1 MTRDRE
7 TARRIAQ
14 QVQPL
19 GGSVYYVGGC
29 VRDRLLGRESK
40 DLDIEVHGVTPQQL
54 EIVLDQMGGRRTV
67 GASFGVYGLAGCG
80 LDIAMPR
87 REAAVGRGHRDFT
100 VEVDPWLGPE
110 RAARRRDF
118 TVNALMEDV
127 LTGQVLD
134 FFGGREDLRRGLL
147 RHVDDRSFPE
157 DPLRVLRGAQFAARF
172 GFTVAEETVAL
183 CRTMD
188 LSALSRER
196 VEGELQKALL
206 QAPRPSIFFRTL
218 DTMHQLRPWFTEV
231 QRLQGVPQP
240 PRYHGEGDVWE
251 HTMAVLDTAA
261 GVCMTAG
268 KFRGVYAVACE
279 SEYTA
284 AELRPQAAQPM
295 ALMLAALAHDFGK
308 VTATTE
314 SGGVIHA
321 YGHEEAGLPLTED
334 FLHRVIGE
342 KALHRCVKNLVALHM
357 KPNAMALSGA
367 SVKSTNRLL
376 DAAIEPEDLILLA
389 LADHRGSR
397 CDPPRPDPEPFLR
410 QRLEVYRATMA
421 RPMVTGSDLISA
433 GLTPDR
439 DFSQLLA
446 YARKLHLAGLDREAA
461 LRQTLA
467 YARKL
472 QKTHQKEG

>member
-14 QVQPL
+14 EVQPL

-100 VEVDPWLGPE
+100 V
-110 RAARRRDF
+110 
-118 TVNALMEDV
+118 NALMEDV

-134 FFGGREDLRRGLL
+134 FFGGREDLRRGIL
-147 RHVDDRSFPE
+147 RHVDDHSFPE

-231 QRLQGVPQP
+231 QRLQGIPQP

-251 HTMAVLDTAA
+251 HTMAVLDI
-261 GVCMTAG
+261 
-268 KFRGVYAVACE
+268 
-279 SEYTA
+279 A

-308 VTATTE
+308 VVATTE

-321 YGHEEAGLPLTED
+321 YGHEEAGLLPAED

-376 DAAIEPEDLILLA
+376 DAAIEPGDLILLA

-410 QRLEVYRATMA
+410 QRLEVYRAAMA

>member
-1 MTRDRE
+1 MTTIKLDPG
-7 TARRIAQ
+7 AA
-14 QVQPL
+14 L
-19 GGSVYYVGGC
+19 LLDALHGAGHAAYAVGGC
-29 VRDRLLGRESK
+29 VRDSLLGLDPHDW
-40 DLDIEVHGVTPQQL
+40 DLCTSARPEQVMALFGEEKCIPTGLQHGTVTVKQ
-54 EIVLDQMGGRRTV
+54 GGRLYETTTFRTE
-67 GASFGVYGLAGCG
+67 GAYTDGRHPDSVAFS
-80 LDIAMPR
+80 R
-87 REAAVGRGHRDFT
+87 RLEDA
-100 VEVDPWLGPE
+100 LS
-110 RAARRRDF
+110 RRDF

-147 RHVDDRSFPE
+147 RHVDDHSFPE

-206 QAPRPSIFFRTL
+206 QARRPSIFFRTL

-261 GVCMTAG
+261 
-268 KFRGVYAVACE
+268 
-279 SEYTA
+279 
-284 AELRPQAAQPM
+284 ELRPQAAQPM

-321 YGHEEAGLPLTED
+321 YGHEDARLPPAED
-334 FLHRVIGE
+334 FQRRVIVE

-376 DAAIEPEDLILLA
+376 DAAIEPGDLILLA
-389 LADHRGSR
+389 LADHSRSR

-410 QRLEVYRATMA
+410 QRLEIYRAAMA
-421 RPMVTGSDLISA
+421 RPLVTGSALLSA
-433 GLTPDR
+433 GLPPAR

-472 QKTHQKEG
+472 SKKHQKEG

>member
-1 MTRDRE
+1 MATAFFARRGDCMTRDRE

-14 QVQPL
+14 EVQPL

-54 EIVLDQMGGRRTV
+54 EIVLDRMGSRRTV

-147 RHVDDRSFPE
+147 RHVDDHSFPE

-218 DTMHQLRPWFTEV
+218 DIMHQLRPWFTEV

-261 GVCMTAG
+261 G
-268 KFRGVYAVACE
+268 
-279 SEYTA
+279 
-284 AELRPQAAQPM
+284 LRPQAAQPM

-321 YGHEEAGLPLTED
+321 YGHEEAGLLPAED
-334 FLHRVIGE
+334 FLRRVIGE

-376 DAAIEPEDLILLA
+376 DAAIEPEDLILVTREYL
-389 LADHRGSR
+389 L
-397 CDPPRPDPEPFLR
+397 PFLR
-410 QRLEVYRATMA
+410 FIRDNKKVYRAAFQNPGGMRTEARYEGLKQYILHPILARFAIPEAHQPYYITYYVEGIMA
-421 RPMVTGSDLISA
+421 IVKEWLRKDCSDEVETVARIIEACVRPKGGD
-433 GLTPDR
+433 
-439 DFSQLLA
+439 
-446 YARKLHLAGLDREAA
+446 YEA
-461 LRQTLA
+461 
-467 YARKL
+467 
-472 QKTHQKEG
+472 

>member
-1 MTRDRE
+1 MATAFFARRGDCMTRDRE

-14 QVQPL
+14 EVQPL

-54 EIVLDQMGGRRTV
+54 EAVLDRMGGRRTV

-134 FFGGREDLRRGLL
+134 FFGGREDLRRGIL
-147 RHVDDRSFPE
+147 RHVDDHSFPE

-251 HTMAVLDTAA
+251 HTMAVLD
-261 GVCMTAG
+261 
-268 KFRGVYAVACE
+268 
-279 SEYTA
+279 TA

>member
-1 MTRDRE
+1 M
-7 TARRIAQ
+7 
-14 QVQPL
+14 
-19 GGSVYYVGGC
+19 
-29 VRDRLLGRESK
+29 
-40 DLDIEVHGVTPQQL
+40 
-54 EIVLDQMGGRRTV
+54 
-67 GASFGVYGLAGCG
+67 ASTDWRAADWTSPCPG
-80 LDIAMPR
+80 

-147 RHVDDRSFPE
+147 RHVDDHSFPE

-251 HTMAVLDTAA
+251 HTWRCWIPPPSCGSKQPSHGPDA
-261 GVCMTAG
+261 GGTG
-268 KFRGVYAVACE
+268 
-279 SEYTA
+279 
-284 AELRPQAAQPM
+284 
-295 ALMLAALAHDFGK
+295 HDFGK
-308 VTATTE
+308 VAATTE

-321 YGHEEAGLPLTED
+321 YGHERRVCRRRRTSCAG
-334 FLHRVIGE
+334 
-342 KALHRCVKNLVALHM
+342 
-357 KPNAMALSGA
+357 
-367 SVKSTNRLL
+367 
-376 DAAIEPEDLILLA
+376 
-389 LADHRGSR
+389 
-397 CDPPRPDPEPFLR
+397 
-410 QRLEVYRATMA
+410 
-421 RPMVTGSDLISA
+421 
-433 GLTPDR
+433 
-439 DFSQLLA
+439 
-446 YARKLHLAGLDREAA
+446 
-461 LRQTLA
+461 
-467 YARKL
+467 
-472 QKTHQKEG
+472 

>member
-1 MTRDRE
+1 
-7 TARRIAQ
+7 
-14 QVQPL
+14 
-19 GGSVYYVGGC
+19 
-29 VRDRLLGRESK
+29 
-40 DLDIEVHGVTPQQL
+40 
-54 EIVLDQMGGRRTV
+54 
-67 GASFGVYGLAGCG
+67 
-80 LDIAMPR
+80 
-87 REAAVGRGHRDFT
+87 
-100 VEVDPWLGPE
+100 
-110 RAARRRDF
+110 
-118 TVNALMEDV
+118 
-127 LTGQVLD
+127 
-134 FFGGREDLRRGLL
+134 
-147 RHVDDRSFPE
+147 
-157 DPLRVLRGAQFAARF
+157 
-172 GFTVAEETVAL
+172 
-183 CRTMD
+183 
-188 LSALSRER
+188 
-196 VEGELQKALL
+196 
-206 QAPRPSIFFRTL
+206 
-218 DTMHQLRPWFTEV
+218 
-231 QRLQGVPQP
+231 
-240 PRYHGEGDVWE
+240 
-251 HTMAVLDTAA
+251 MAVLDTAA
-261 GVCMTAG
+261 G
-268 KFRGVYAVACE
+268 
-279 SEYTA
+279 
-284 AELRPQAAQPM
+284 LRPQAAQPM

-321 YGHEEAGLPLTED
+321 YGHEEAGLLPAED
-334 FLHRVIGE
+334 FLRRVIGE

-389 LADHRGSR
+389 LADHRGSH

-410 QRLEVYRATMA
+410 QRLEIYRAAMA

>member
-1 MTRDRE
+1 MTIRMDEGAAELLDTLHR
-7 TARRIAQ
+7 AGYAAY
-14 QVQPL
+14 V
-19 GGSVYYVGGC
+19 VGGC
-29 VRDRLLGRESK
+29 VRDSLLGR
-40 DLDIEVHGVTPQQL
+40 TPQDWDLCTSARPEQVLALFGEGQCIPTGLQHGTVTIKYGGQL
-54 EIVLDQMGGRRTV
+54 YETTTFRTEGAYTDGRHPDSV
-67 GASFGVYGLAGCG
+67 AFS
-80 LDIAMPR
+80 R
-87 REAAVGRGHRDFT
+87 RLED
-100 VEVDPWLGPE
+100 DLS
-110 RAARRRDF
+110 RRDF

-261 GVCMTAG
+261 
-268 KFRGVYAVACE
+268 
-279 SEYTA
+279 
-284 AELRPQAAQPM
+284 ELRPQAAQPM

-321 YGHEEAGLPLTED
+321 YGHEEAGLPPAED
-334 FLHRVIGE
+334 FLRRVIGE

-376 DAAIEPEDLILLA
+376 DAAIEPGDLILLA

-410 QRLEVYRATMA
+410 QRLEIYRAAMA
-421 RPMVTGSDLISA
+421 HPMVTGSDLISA

-472 QKTHQKEG
+472 SKKHQKEG

>member
-14 QVQPL
+14 EVQPL

-54 EIVLDQMGGRRTV
+54 EIVLDRMGGRRTV
-67 GASFGVYGLAGCG
+67 GVSFGVYGLAGCG

-87 REAAVGRGHRDFT
+87 RETTVGRGHRDFT

-127 LTGQVLD
+127 LTGRVLD

-147 RHVDDRSFPE
+147 RHVDDHSFPE

-251 HTMAVLDTAA
+251 HTMAVLDA
-261 GVCMTAG
+261 
-268 KFRGVYAVACE
+268 
-279 SEYTA
+279 A

-295 ALMLAALAHDFGK
+295 ALMQAALAHDFGK
-308 VTATTE
+308 VAATTE
-314 SGGVIHA
+314 SGGV
-321 YGHEEAGLPLTED
+321 G
-334 FLHRVIGE
+334 
-342 KALHRCVKNLVALHM
+342 
-357 KPNAMALSGA
+357 
-367 SVKSTNRLL
+367 
-376 DAAIEPEDLILLA
+376 
-389 LADHRGSR
+389 
-397 CDPPRPDPEPFLR
+397 PRPVREKSGGPAHEAQRHGTEWGLR
-410 QRLEVYRATMA
+410 QVHQ
-421 RPMVTGSDLISA
+421 PSA
-433 GLTPDR
+433 GRRHRAGGPDPAGAGGSPWLPVRPAPSGSGTLPAAAAGDLPGRHGPPHGHRQRPDR
-439 DFSQLLA
+439 KVPEL
-446 YARKLHLAGLDREAA
+446 
-461 LRQTLA
+461 
-467 YARKL
+467 
-472 QKTHQKEG
+472 

>member
-1 MTRDRE
+1 MLTIPADAAYILE
-7 TARRIAQ
+7 KLNQAGHQAY
-14 QVQPL
+14 V
-19 GGSVYYVGGC
+19 VGGC
-29 VRDRLLGRESK
+29 VRDALLGREPK
-40 DLDIEVHGVTPQQL
+40 DWDVCTSAAPEIMKQIFQDCHVVETGLQHGTLTVVLHHVPYEVTTFRVDEGYADHRHPDHVRFVTDVR
-54 EIVLDQMGGRRTV
+54 ED
-67 GASFGVYGLAGCG
+67 LA
-80 LDIAMPR
+80 
-87 REAAVGRGHRDFT
+87 
-100 VEVDPWLGPE
+100 
-110 RAARRRDF
+110 RRDF

-134 FFGGREDLRRGLL
+134 FFGGREDLRRGIL

-157 DPLRVLRGAQFAARF
+157 DPLRVPRGAQFAARF

-240 PRYHGEGDVWE
+240 PRYHGEGNVWE
-251 HTMAVLDTAA
+251 HTMAVLDA
-261 GVCMTAG
+261 
-268 KFRGVYAVACE
+268 
-279 SEYTA
+279 A
-284 AELRPQAAQPM
+284 AELRPQAIQPM

-321 YGHEEAGLPLTED
+321 YGHEEAGLPPAED
-334 FLHRVIGE
+334 FLRRVIGE

-357 KPNAMALSGA
+357 QPNAMALSGA

-376 DAAIEPEDLILLA
+376 DAAIEPGDLILLA

-410 QRLEVYRATMA
+410 QRLEIYRATMA

-446 YARKLHLAGLDREAA
+446 YARKLHLAGVEREAA

-472 QKTHQKEG
+472 SKKHQKEG

>member
-14 QVQPL
+14 EVQPL

-54 EIVLDQMGGRRTV
+54 EIVLDRMGGRRTV

-87 REAAVGRGHRDFT
+87 RETTVGRGHRDFT

-134 FFGGREDLRRGLL
+134 FFGGREDLCRGLL
-147 RHVDDRSFPE
+147 RHVDDHSFPE

-218 DTMHQLRPWFTEV
+218 DTMHQLHPWFTEV

-261 GVCMTAG
+261 M
-268 KFRGVYAVACE
+268 
-279 SEYTA
+279 A
-284 AELRPQAAQPM
+284 A
-295 ALMLAALAHDFGK
+295 MLAAAEETQIPMLLDLMRTTVFYSDVKTALRAARTRRGGEFLDLALCPVDRLELPELKKAALTGEAELIGYLEQKDLYGSREAMTAYRESPSAFEKWVDDRLMEIARQGRRVTMGPEALIGYLLGK
-308 VTATTE
+308 ETE
-314 SGGVIHA
+314 IKAVHILASGLRAGQP
-321 YGHEEAGLPLTED
+321 EEAVRE
-334 FLHRVIGE
+334 
-342 KALHRCVKNLVALHM
+342 
-357 KPNAMALSGA
+357 
-367 SVKSTNRLL
+367 RL
-376 DAAIEPEDLILLA
+376 
-389 LADHRGSR
+389 
-397 CDPPRPDPEPFLR
+397 
-410 QRLEVYRATMA
+410 
-421 RPMVTGSDLISA
+421 
-433 GLTPDR
+433 
-439 DFSQLLA
+439 
-446 YARKLHLAGLDREAA
+446 RE
-461 LRQTLA
+461 L
-467 YARKL
+467 Y
-472 QKTHQKEG
+472 G

>member
-1 MTRDRE
+1 MPFLVALLVIALIIAFLFLSTLFIVPQQQAYIIERFGKFNKVQFAGIHIRIPFVD
-7 TARRIAQ
+7 RIAMKTNMRVNQ
-14 QVQPL
+14 LNV
-19 GGSVYYVGGC
+19 
-29 VRDRLLGRESK
+29 
-40 DLDIEVHGVTPQQL
+40 QL
-54 EIVLDQMGGRRTV
+54 ETKTLDNVFVTVVASTQFRVNPENVATAYYELRDPAGQLRSYMEDALRSAIPALSLDDAFARKDDVAFDVQKTV
-67 GASFGVYGLAGCG
+67 GNEMS
-80 LDIAMPR
+80 
-87 REAAVGRGHRDFT
+87 
-100 VEVDPWLGPE
+100 
-110 RAARRRDF
+110 
-118 TVNALMEDV
+118 
-127 LTGQVLD
+127 
-134 FFGGREDLRRGLL
+134 
-147 RHVDDRSFPE
+147 
-157 DPLRVLRGAQFAARF
+157 RF

-251 HTMAVLDTAA
+251 HTMAVLD
-261 GVCMTAG
+261 
-268 KFRGVYAVACE
+268 
-279 SEYTA
+279 TA

-376 DAAIEPEDLILLA
+376 DAALEPEDLILVTREYL
-389 LADHRGSR
+389 L
-397 CDPPRPDPEPFLR
+397 PFLR
-410 QRLEVYRATMA
+410 FIRDNKKVYRATMA

>member
-1 MTRDRE
+1 M
-7 TARRIAQ
+7 A
-14 QVQPL
+14 
-19 GGSVYYVGGC
+19 
-29 VRDRLLGRESK
+29 GREYPLERTRNIGIMAHIDAGK
-40 DLDIEVHGVTPQQL
+40 TTTTERILYYTGVNYKIGDTHEGTATMDWMAQEQERGITITSAATTCHWTLEKETKPMPGALEHRINIIDTP
-54 EIVLDQMGGRRTV
+54 
-67 GASFGVYGLAGCG
+67 
-80 LDIAMPR
+80 
-87 REAAVGRGHRDFT
+87 GHVDFT

-147 RHVDDRSFPE
+147 RHVDDHSFPE

-172 GFTVAEETVAL
+172 GFTVAKETVAL

-261 GVCMTAG
+261 
-268 KFRGVYAVACE
+268 
-279 SEYTA
+279 
-284 AELRPQAAQPM
+284 ELRPQAAQPM

-321 YGHEEAGLPLTED
+321 YGHEEAGLPPAED
-334 FLHRVIGE
+334 FLRRVIGE

-410 QRLEVYRATMA
+410 QRLEIYRAAMA
-421 RPMVTGSDLISA
+421 RPMVTGGDLISA

-472 QKTHQKEG
+472 SK

>member
-14 QVQPL
+14 AVRPL

-54 EIVLDQMGGRRTV
+54 EIVLDRMGGRRTV

-134 FFGGREDLRRGLL
+134 FFGGREDLRRGIL
-147 RHVDDRSFPE
+147 RHVDDHSFPE

-206 QAPRPSIFFRTL
+206 QAPHPSIFFRTL
-218 DTMHQLRPWFTEV
+218 DIMHQLRPWFTEV

-261 GVCMTAG
+261 
-268 KFRGVYAVACE
+268 
-279 SEYTA
+279 
-284 AELRPQAAQPM
+284 ELRPQAAQPM

-308 VTATTE
+308 VAATTE

-321 YGHEEAGLPLTED
+321 YGHEEAGLPPAED

-410 QRLEVYRATMA
+410 QRLEIYRATMA

-472 QKTHQKEG
+472 SKKHQKEG